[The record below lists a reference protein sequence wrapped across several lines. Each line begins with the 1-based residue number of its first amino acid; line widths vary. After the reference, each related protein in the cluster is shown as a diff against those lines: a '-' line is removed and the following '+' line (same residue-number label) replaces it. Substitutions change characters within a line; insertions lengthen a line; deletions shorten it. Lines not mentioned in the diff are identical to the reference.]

1 MRRKGRGETAVGSAS
16 LPPQCAVGRGG
27 RSPEFHCVT
36 EGFVGPGVA
45 AFVAVFPPFLP
56 AVSDAR
62 RSFTFLPSL
71 LPICALPQLLSRTET
86 AFEPLSTL

>member
-1 MRRKGRGETAVGSAS
+1 MRRKGRGGTAVGSAS

-27 RSPEFHCVT
+27 RSLEFHCVT

-62 RSFTFLPSL
+62 RSFYFPPFSSADLRAAT
-71 LPICALPQLLSRTET
+71 ALISHRNC
-86 AFEPLSTL
+86 F